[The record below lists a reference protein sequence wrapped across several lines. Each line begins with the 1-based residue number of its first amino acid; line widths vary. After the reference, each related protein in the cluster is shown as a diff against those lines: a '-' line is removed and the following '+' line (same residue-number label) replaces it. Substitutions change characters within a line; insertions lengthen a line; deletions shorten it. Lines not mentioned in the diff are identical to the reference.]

1 MKTLIAL
8 LMASLLLADTVQT
21 NFKAVHFYGNT
32 LEEVQL
38 VLNNDNY
45 TFTIWYQGVPLNN
58 KLMIIS
64 CKAPEKF
71 CLVRSTR
78 YTGWNK

>member
-8 LMASLLLADTVQT
+8 LIASWLMADTVQT

-32 LEEVQL
+32 LEDVQL
-38 VLNNDNY
+38 VLNDDDH

-58 KLMIIS
+58 KLMIVS

-71 CLVRSTR
+71 CLVRTTG
-78 YTGWNK
+78 YAGWNK

>member
-1 MKTLIAL
+1 MKTLLSL
-8 LMASLLLADTVQT
+8 LIASLLSADTVQT
-21 NFKAVHFYGNT
+21 NFKAVYFYGNT

-38 VLNNDNY
+38 VLNKDDH
-45 TFTIWYQGVPLNN
+45 TFTIWYKGQPLNN
-58 KLMIIS
+58 RLMIVS

-71 CLVRSTR
+71 CLVRTTG